1 MKIKTSQTYKVFAL
15 YFMSLAI
22 YSMLLSA
29 VGIQQGLS
37 TSMFLVACFNFIFIL
52 IYKSNR
58 LRAIVYSIL
67 PKLTLAQ
74 LEIGFYSVLFL
85 FISLI
90 TEKEI
95 NGYFTWISDMFASGI
110 YITIERYES
119 FSKFILIAIV
129 CIFVMLLIKKRLGF
143 VTRALKNG

>member
-52 IYKSNR
+52 RNI
-58 LRAIVYSIL
+58 
-67 PKLTLAQ
+67 
-74 LEIGFYSVLFL
+74 
-85 FISLI
+85 
-90 TEKEI
+90 
-95 NGYFTWISDMFASGI
+95 
-110 YITIERYES
+110 
-119 FSKFILIAIV
+119 
-129 CIFVMLLIKKRLGF
+129 MLLILKTYKKNTKIYT
-143 VTRALKNG
+143 VVIV